1 MLFDLA
7 ADVPARKCG
16 EAQVQHNGGGD
27 FATKRLQR
35 GLSVGTDLYGK
46 LFSFEQALQRP
57 LHRAVVLYYQNS
69 FHSNVLWKGR
79 TANLRQETSLL
90 PLHPHVDAAMT
101 LLTPIL
107 QIGNWLSLP
116 RLRRMEGGGS
126 GNDKYLTHL
135 LLPHDTTVFAPT

>member
-7 ADVPARKCG
+7 ADVPARKCR

-35 GLSVGTDLYGK
+35 GLSVATDLYSK

-57 LHRAVVLYYQNS
+57 LHRAVVFYYQNS
-69 FHSNVLWKGR
+69 FHSNVLVLWRGR

-101 LLTPIL
+101 LLT
-107 QIGNWLSLP
+107 
-116 RLRRMEGGGS
+116 
-126 GNDKYLTHL
+126 
-135 LLPHDTTVFAPT
+135 